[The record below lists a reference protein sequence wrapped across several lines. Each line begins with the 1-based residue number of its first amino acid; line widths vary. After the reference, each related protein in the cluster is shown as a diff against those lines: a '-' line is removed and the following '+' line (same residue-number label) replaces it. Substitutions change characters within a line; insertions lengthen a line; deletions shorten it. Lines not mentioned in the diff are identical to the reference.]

1 MKHPARAAFVA
12 AAMGAVAAA
21 AAIAAVAIPA
31 SASPAQTSRP
41 ASAAVTPVFPPT
53 LVNYFFG
60 EVNPPNG
67 STTWEWASATAS
79 ENFANSTSRAVVT
92 GNIALGS
99 SNGLTVSGQLGVCYQ
114 SGTGPITFGNWKLLN
129 FTAPAGQWVS
139 QSFSGTILPGANGF
153 APGVYKVGLCV
164 NQTSANLVYDQAVGS
179 TSGDVIVAEDS
190 GP

>member
-1 MKHPARAAFVA
+1 MKHPARAVFAT
-12 AAMGAVAAA
+12 AAMLAAAAA

-31 SASPAQTSRP
+31 SASSSP
-41 ASAAVTPVFPPT
+41 ASSQITAATPVFPPT

-60 EVNPPNG
+60 EVSPPNG
-67 STTWEWASATAS
+67 AATWEWASSTVS
-79 ENFANSTSRAVVT
+79 ENFANATSRAIVS

-99 SNGLTVSGQLGVCYQ
+99 SNGLAVGGQLGVCYQ
-114 SGTGPITFGNWKLLN
+114 QGTGPIMFGNWKLLN

-139 QSFSGTILPGANGF
+139 QSFTGTILPGANGF
-153 APGVYKVGLCV
+153 PAGVYKVGLCV
-164 NQTSANLVYDQAVGS
+164 NQTTPNLVYDQAAGS